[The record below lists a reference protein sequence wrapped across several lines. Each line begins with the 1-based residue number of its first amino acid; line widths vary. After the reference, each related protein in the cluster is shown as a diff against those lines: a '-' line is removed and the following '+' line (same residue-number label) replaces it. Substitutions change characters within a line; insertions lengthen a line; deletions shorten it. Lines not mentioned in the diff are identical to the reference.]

1 MSARTSFKELRQK
14 YININILVYIN
25 KINRNLKQNLKSLL
39 FSTNSNFFQLYLFFK
54 ENQFSMYTKYTKIIQ
69 SNYKSKHIFFKIYFS
84 SFIWSKKTISILFTL
99 FWLCP

>member
-39 FSTNSNFFQLYLFFK
+39 FSTNSNFF
-54 ENQFSMYTKYTKIIQ
+54 SII
-69 SNYKSKHIFFKIYFS
+69 FVF
-84 SFIWSKKTISILFTL
+84 
-99 FWLCP
+99 